1 MKFWMGHA
9 ATSQTE
15 EYVKLIGEVDCRKE
29 VADSIGLGF
38 ELLPEKP
45 IVRSVRRKAVAIE
58 VEVAA

>member
-1 MKFWMGHA
+1 MGHA

-15 EYVKLIGEVDCRKE
+15 EYVKLFGEVDYRKE

-58 VEVAA
+58 AEVAA